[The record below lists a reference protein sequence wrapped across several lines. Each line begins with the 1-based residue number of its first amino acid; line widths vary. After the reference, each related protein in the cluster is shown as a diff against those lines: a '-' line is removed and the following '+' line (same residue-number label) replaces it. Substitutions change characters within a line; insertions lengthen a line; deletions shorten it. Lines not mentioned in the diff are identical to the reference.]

1 MYITNTRVYI
11 TPSIVPSMLK
21 GIYFKVSAKDK
32 IKAAAKADDRTMGD
46 WIRHLV
52 SKQLEAMN
60 C

>member
-1 MYITNTRVYI
+1 MPLMMR
-11 TPSIVPSMLK
+11 
-21 GIYFKVSAKDK
+21 GIYFKVSAKYK
-32 IKAAAKADDRTMGD
+32 IKAAVKADDRTMND

>member
-1 MYITNTRVYI
+1 
-11 TPSIVPSMLK
+11 MLK